1 MKVGIYSPY
10 FDTMGGGERYA
21 LTVAEFFL
29 KRKDQVTIFDGGK
42 LDKKSVKQRFD
53 LNVNE
58 AFTKNGLSTFGYDLF
73 FFVSDGSIPFSL
85 AKRNILHFQV
95 PFKFYNG
102 QNILNKLKFSRFSHV
117 VCNSNF
123 TKKSIDETFGI
134 TSEVLYPP
142 VDVENFKPGKK
153 ENIIL
158 GVGRFFAPMHPK
170 KQEEMIQAFI
180 KMKSDWQLVLIG
192 GVTGEE
198 SIESVKQLKK
208 IAKGYNIKII
218 TDSTLDVLK
227 DYYSRAKLFWHA
239 AGFGEDLKRY
249 PEKAEHFGM
258 STVEAMAAGCV
269 PIVFAGGGQIEIVN
283 EKNGFLWKT
292 IDELES
298 KTQQLIL
305 DNILMG
311 KLSKQAILDAK
322 NFSKEKFFQNLNE
335 II

>member
-29 KRKDQVTIFDGGK
+29 KRKDRVTIFDGGK

-58 AFTKNGLSTFGYDLF
+58 AFTKNRLSTFGYDLF

-102 QNILNKLKFSRFSHV
+102 QNILNKLKLSRFSHV

-192 GVTGEE
+192 GVFGEN
-198 SIESVKQLKK
+198 SRKSVTDLKK
-208 IAKGYNIKII
+208 IANGYNIKII